1 MQGNLRFQRLVD
13 KIQPPIQT
21 LPMCRP
27 VFRRWFLVCIGLVTA
42 LLTPAALAGAGGGLA
57 ANEVKNALR
66 PYMQA
71 MHECASRQHEMN
83 PSLGGKLELSFT
95 IGNRGRIARIE
106 LLTEE
111 HAESYIAGCADG
123 VLRSVV
129 FPRFK
134 GQPVVVPKFP
144 IVLGTGADV
153 PNAMDEDDQEKPTPV
168 REAPRKI
175 RAKVLRRLKTAVA
188 GLRACVRDH
197 QEKIQK
203 RPPRKRKR
211 RNRPIGPLKI
221 SFILNQ
227 FGRTT
232 EVRVL
237 DKVHGK
243 NHVAG
248 CVAGVLSFVEFPMQG
263 SDKLSFSKVRLPR
276 L

>member
-1 MQGNLRFQRLVD
+1 MSCWIFQRWILVRLG
-13 KIQPPIQT
+13 IVAI
-21 LPMCRP
+21 
-27 VFRRWFLVCIGLVTA
+27 F
-42 LLTPAALAGAGGGLA
+42 LTPAALAGEGRGLA
-57 ANEVKNALR
+57 GNEVKNALR
-66 PYMQA
+66 PYMQV
-71 MHECASRQHEMN
+71 MHECAVRQHELN
-83 PSLGGKLELSFT
+83 PSVHGKLELTFT
-95 IGNRGRIARIE
+95 IGNRGKIDKVR

-111 HAESYIAGCADG
+111 HAGSYAAGCADG

-144 IVLGTGADV
+144 IALGTGAEV
-153 PNAMDEDDQEKPTPV
+153 PNAMDEDEQEKPPPV
-168 REAPRKI
+168 REAPRKM

-232 EVRVL
+232 EVHVL
-237 DKVHGK
+237 DKIHAK
-243 NHVAG
+243 DYMAG